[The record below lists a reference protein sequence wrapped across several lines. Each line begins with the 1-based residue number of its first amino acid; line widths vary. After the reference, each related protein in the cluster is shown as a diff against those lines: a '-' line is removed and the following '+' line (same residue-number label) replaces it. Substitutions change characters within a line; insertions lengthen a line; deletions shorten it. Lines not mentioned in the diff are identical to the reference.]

1 MLKWIHNRGVAKYA
15 LAFAGLVIAGY
26 FAWNAFPV
34 GEYSGKLFLSDVPGG
49 PGILGAFAAL
59 MMGVLVFLCVFSKEY
74 LKEDVREYSRLR
86 NDYSFLRAFNLFMW
100 FVLALEFCSVAFRWY
115 LLKGSGLGW
124 VLLGIGIIG
133 MTLTYIVGKVLHA
146 VVNRPS
152 KLAAAHLR
160 EEAGRQAFTDG
171 EKHLKELSIG
181 DKRRVAAGDA
191 SPIDDVRD
199 AKYRE
204 REEAVAEMKRQKQQ
218 AADEEAERQRVADE
232 EDKRNEEF
240 YEQMV
245 APPRNKDKARS
256 NGNFH

>member
-1 MLKWIHNRGVAKYA
+1 
-15 LAFAGLVIAGY
+15 
-26 FAWNAFPV
+26 
-34 GEYSGKLFLSDVPGG
+34 
-49 PGILGAFAAL
+49 
-59 MMGVLVFLCVFSKEY
+59 
-74 LKEDVREYSRLR
+74 
-86 NDYSFLRAFNLFMW
+86 
-100 FVLALEFCSVAFRWY
+100 
-115 LLKGSGLGW
+115 
-124 VLLGIGIIG
+124 
-133 MTLTYIVGKVLHA
+133 
-146 VVNRPS
+146 VNRPS

-245 APPRNKDKARS
+245 APPRGKTPSDFGRMMGDAIDDARKQA
-256 NGNFH
+256 NGKGPFH